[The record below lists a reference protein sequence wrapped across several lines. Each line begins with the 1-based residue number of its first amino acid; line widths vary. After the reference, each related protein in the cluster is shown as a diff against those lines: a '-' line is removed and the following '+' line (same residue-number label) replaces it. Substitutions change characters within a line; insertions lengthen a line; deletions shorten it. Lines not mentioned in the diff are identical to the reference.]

1 MLLLLLMSS
10 SLFWDNDPCVWNGS
24 DGPGTTVMV
33 VLLQL
38 RLSVQPHS
46 IVVVV
51 VVVVVVWWM
60 E

>member
-51 VVVVVVWWM
+51 VVVWWM